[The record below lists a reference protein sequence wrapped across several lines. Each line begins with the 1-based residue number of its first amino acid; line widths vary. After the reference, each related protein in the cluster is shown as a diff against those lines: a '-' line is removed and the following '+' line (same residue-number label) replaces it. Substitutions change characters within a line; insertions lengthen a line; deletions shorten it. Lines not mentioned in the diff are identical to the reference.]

1 MRQQFHQSV
10 LRYDVAY
17 KQSTKSFLTET
28 IGAKDTARDKI
39 TKVIEWVARYW
50 TELPDEEDALRGRRI
65 YQPFKDFDYPES
77 SSAPSTPLAPAPE
90 TPEPLSTPLALTPE
104 TSAKI
109 STPLALTPETSAK
122 LSTPLAAKLSHKK
135 LRRAAA
141 SRLKQKPRTF
151 FNKAEYSNKTSYQ
164 ANEKDSNVG
173 SSRHDDCNEP
183 LGTGGR
189 SC

>member
-1 MRQQFHQSV
+1 MTQITYYAYTK
-10 LRYDVAY
+10 YD
-17 KQSTKSFLTET
+17 
-28 IGAKDTARDKI
+28 
-39 TKVIEWVARYW
+39 
-50 TELPDEEDALRGRRI
+50 
-65 YQPFKDFDYPES
+65 
-77 SSAPSTPLAPAPE
+77 
-90 TPEPLSTPLALTPE
+90 LALLF
-104 TSAKI
+104 
-109 STPLALTPETSAK
+109 TPLALTPETSAK

-141 SRLKQKPRTF
+141 SRLKQKPHTF
-151 FNKAEYSNKTSYQ
+151 FNEAEYSNKTSYQ